1 MTLTKSSETA
11 THILQTAYRR
21 LAIDGYARLNMHD
34 VATEAGVNHALIHY
48 YFRSKDQLV
57 IAVLDEAGRR
67 MDFEQATP
75 EVIAAAIAEE
85 IGRKVVYRDVECDGA
100 ARAAGRRRAGP
111 ARLRDRSDRDGPP
124 APALCLAGPEAR
136 ARLVDGR
143 RRCPSRAGPSQP
155 GRDSHV

>member
-75 EVIAAAIAEE
+75 KVIAAASAEE
-85 IGRKVVYRDVECDGA
+85 IGRKVVYRDVECNGA
-100 ARAAGRRRAGP
+100 ARAAERIAE
-111 ARLRDRSDRDGPP
+111 LI
-124 APALCLAGPEAR
+124 
-136 ARLVDGR
+136 
-143 RRCPSRAGPSQP
+143 
-155 GRDSHV
+155 